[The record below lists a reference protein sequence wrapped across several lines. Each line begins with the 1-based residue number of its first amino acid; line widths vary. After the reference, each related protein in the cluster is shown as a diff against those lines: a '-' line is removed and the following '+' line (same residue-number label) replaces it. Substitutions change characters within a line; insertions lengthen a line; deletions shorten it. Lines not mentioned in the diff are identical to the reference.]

1 MVRSLLPSGKTG
13 TVLEWTLSAST
24 EPGWTRETVIGHSQV
39 GYHPAQRKV
48 AVLETDRNAPAP
60 GTARLLRVDADGSTR
75 EALAA
80 TPRRWGQYLR
90 YDYYPFDFS
99 DVREPG
105 LYQIEAA
112 GQRTAAFRIAATS
125 RAKVNRNVASSPL
138 APAFCSVA
146 IAFGSASAR
155 SHLAA

>member
-60 GTARLLRVDADGSTR
+60 GNARLLRVDGDGRTR

-80 TPRRWGQYLR
+80 VPRRWGQYLR
-90 YDYYPFDFS
+90 YDYYTFDFS

-112 GQRTAAFRIAATS
+112 GQRTAAFRIADDAYAT
-125 RAKVNRNVASSPL
+125 AWHPTHASSIDP
-138 APAFCSVA
+138 VA
-146 IAFGSASAR
+146 
-155 SHLAA
+155 AA